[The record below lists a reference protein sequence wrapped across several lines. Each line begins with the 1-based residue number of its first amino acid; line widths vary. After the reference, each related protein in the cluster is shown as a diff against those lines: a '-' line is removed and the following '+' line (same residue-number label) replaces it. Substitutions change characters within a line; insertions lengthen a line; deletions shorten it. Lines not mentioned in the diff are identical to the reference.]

1 MITKNNQ
8 TQPLTEQKLHI
19 SSSSSSSLAA
29 ALEAVAHRQDDD
41 EDERDDDAQDD
52 ELDLHVLQPH
62 LSPHLGALLPEIL
75 CLQAACLGS
84 HKKQVQVCNRTTNIF
99 KQAVSATYASR
110 SGNLVILESY

>member
-8 TQPLTEQKLHI
+8 TQPLTEQKLPI
-19 SSSSSSSLAA
+19 SSSSSLA

-75 CLQAACLGS
+75 CLHEKFWILIRISYRHAVW
-84 HKKQVQVCNRTTNIF
+84 HTYIHTVNRRPWCF
-99 KQAVSATYASR
+99 R
-110 SGNLVILESY
+110 